1 MRHNPI
7 SISGQPERMTTH
19 VTAPN
24 DSNTRRKSPDPVSGG
39 RSRWGGHNVC
49 NMGRKERGKGEQQS
63 EREVAARSQ
72 QGGGAICGVMVRVAT
87 ESPQHHHCHTTAKY
101 SILATWIDQ
110 NM

>member
-24 DSNTRRKSPDPVSGG
+24 DSNTQRKSPDPVSGG

-63 EREVAARSQ
+63 ERGGSQEPAGRQRRHLRGNGASGHGVTAAS
-72 QGGGAICGVMVRVAT
+72 
-87 ESPQHHHCHTTAKY
+87 SLSHHR
-101 SILATWIDQ
+101 
-110 NM
+110 

>member
-1 MRHNPI
+1 
-7 SISGQPERMTTH
+7 MTTH

-63 EREVAARSQ
+63 ERDGSQEPAGRQRRHLRGNGASDHGVTAAS
-72 QGGGAICGVMVRVAT
+72 
-87 ESPQHHHCHTTAKY
+87 SLSHHR
-101 SILATWIDQ
+101 
-110 NM
+110 